1 MILFDLDGTLIDAAA
16 AQRSAYSA
24 AFATVF
30 GRDADL
36 DSIPHQGATM
46 HKILGLLAGGAI
58 EPADREA
65 FTSAHAD
72 ALRKQLHTS
81 GVLIPGVRAC
91 LNELTALGEPLG
103 IITGNSQA
111 ATDVALNHFG
121 VSHFFGAG
129 YYGNSASAR
138 EDLVALAI
146 ADYPDCVIVG
156 DTPFDVLAAQAHR
169 CPAVAVSTGPF
180 SAEVLAQ
187 TGADLV
193 LTTLEGNAT
202 LLHHL
207 RQSHAGAHR

>member
-16 AQRSAYSA
+16 AQKRAYSA

-36 DSIPHQGATM
+36 DSIAHQGATM
-46 HKILGLLAGGAI
+46 HKILSLLAGGAI

-65 FTSAHAD
+65 FVSAHAD
-72 ALRKQLHTS
+72 SLRQQLHNS
-81 GVLIPGVRAC
+81 GVLIPGVLAC
-91 LNELTALGEPLG
+91 VSELTALGEPLG
-103 IITGNSQA
+103 IITGNSRA
-111 ATDVALNHFG
+111 ATEVALNHFG
-121 VSHFFGAG
+121 ISHFFHAG
-129 YYGNSASAR
+129 YYGNSAAAR

-156 DTPFDVLAAQAHR
+156 DTPFDVLAAQAHS

-180 SAEVLAQ
+180 PTEVLAR

-193 LTTLEGNAT
+193 LTTLEGSAT
-202 LLHHL
+202 LLHQL